1 MTYTNLDLDIANRA
15 LAKLGLREITS
26 ITADE
31 ESARV
36 INTIYEGVLNFELSI
51 YAWAFALKRA
61 SINADNDAPAFEY
74 NFQYSLPADFLRLES
89 IYNVPENMRDAYSI
103 ENGKILTNISGP
115 LQIVYLSSTL
125 NQSAWPPYFIEAVAC
140 RLAYEIC
147 ERLKQDPSRKNTLM
161 QEYQLVIGAAKRSN
175 AIQLAIKQLKPTSW
189 EAAHG
194 W

>member
-1 MTYTNLDLDIANRA
+1 
-15 LAKLGLREITS
+15 
-26 ITADE
+26 
-31 ESARV
+31 
-36 INTIYEGVLNFELSI
+36 
-51 YAWAFALKRA
+51 
-61 SINADNDAPAFEY
+61 
-74 NFQYSLPADFLRLES
+74 
-89 IYNVPENMRDAYSI
+89 MRDAYSI